1 MKRVLQL
8 SIFLMFSFYA
18 FAQNEKRPESYN
30 YNRGVE
36 AIQNNNTEEGLSY
49 LKKELAEH
57 PDNGYAL
64 VWIASVDIRK
74 EDYGSALSNAIKAV
88 KYIPKKDKEY
98 RSFALLA
105 RAEIYN
111 RLGQRD
117 KALEDLNLAIKENP
131 DNYDNYQTRAQ

>member
-1 MKRVLQL
+1 MKRILQL
-8 SIFLMFSFYA
+8 SIFLMLTFCA
-18 FAQNEKRPESYN
+18 FAQNVKHLESYN

-64 VWIASVDIRK
+64 IWIATLDIQK
-74 EDYGSALSNAIKAV
+74 ENYGPALSNAIEAI

-98 RSFALLA
+98 RSFALLV
-105 RAEIYN
+105 RAKKCYFTSRTN
-111 RLGQRD
+111 RTFKIG
-117 KALEDLNLAIKENP
+117 
-131 DNYDNYQTRAQ
+131 